1 MSEHIKWLCTHLME
15 EVFNRGNLE
24 VADAFIAPDFRNH
37 EMSADAPC
45 GPDAFTAPARWLR
58 RAFPDLHAV
67 LHEVVV
73 EGDGKVGRLTLSGTH
88 QGDYLGVPG
97 RGRSFSVQH
106 LHMYRVRDGK
116 LAEHWACRDDLGQLT
131 QRGWVLPPPPA

>member
-1 MSEHIKWLCTHLME
+1 MSEHNKWLCTHLKE
-15 EVFNRGNLE
+15 EVFNRGNFD
-24 VADAFIAPDFRNH
+24 VVDALVAPDFCNH
-37 EMSADAPC
+37 EMGADAPR
-45 GPDAFTAPARWLR
+45 GPEAFTAPARWLR
-58 RAFPDLHAV
+58 TTFPDLHAV

-88 QGDYLGVPG
+88 QGDYLGVAG
-97 RGRSFSVQH
+97 SGQSFLVQH

-131 QRGWVLPPPPA
+131 RLGWVLQPPPA

>member
-1 MSEHIKWLCTHLME
+1 MRFIVDESTGVAVVHYLRNAGHDVLAVA
-15 EVFNRGNLE
+15 EVMLH
-24 VADAFIAPDFRNH
+24 A
-37 EMSADAPC
+37 
-45 GPDAFTAPARWLR
+45 TARWLR
-58 RAFPDLHAV
+58 TTFPDLHAV

-73 EGDGKVGRLTLSGTH
+73 EGDGKVGRLTLSGTL
-88 QGDYLGVPG
+88 QGDYLGVAG
-97 RGRSFSVQH
+97 SGRSFSVQH